1 MDGCLSR
8 GKEQRLLQAP
18 TYPVMA
24 ARVLDGSVPNAK
36 ALVAGWC
43 MGAKVMPGWYQG
55 GGDMMLNGINTAI
68 SAVTSMMTPVNAP
81 SPQQGLNNSSSGVA
95 QAQPSATQALHKGG
109 SVCHYHHSTKT
120 HPPPMALNGS
130 RSKAQSQPRQHRPQ
144 RHQAITMIPVVHQ
157 QSSMIPV

>member
-55 GGDMMLNGINTAI
+55 GGDMMLNGINTAR
-68 SAVTSMMTPVNAP
+68 SAVTSMMRRRWLRSRSPQITNHCGNAP

-130 RSKAQSQPRQHRPQ
+130 RSKAQSQPRQHRP
-144 RHQAITMIPVVHQ
+144 
-157 QSSMIPV
+157 